1 MDPAWIVDGFIV
13 VAVLAAMTSGWRQG
27 GLASLLSAV
36 GILAGFI
43 IGLGVAPLVLQI
55 TDQVGIRFLLALG
68 MLILLIGLGQ
78 LLGSALGHAI
88 RDRMKT
94 KSGQRVDSSFGAI
107 LMSVFSLVLIWLIA
121 TPMATGL
128 SNSVGKGVRESAILR
143 EVNKVMPDELTQ
155 LPRSISGML
164 NDSGLPPVMM
174 PWEDG
179 SSVDVEAPNI
189 EVADQAMVQDIRPSV
204 VHVIADADGC
214 RRRMMGSG
222 FVTADNYVVTN
233 AHVVAGTQTA
243 YVDTVV
249 GIKEARV
256 VYYNPEVDIAV
267 LRAENL
273 GLEPLVWA
281 DGPAYTG
288 DDAVVMGFPH
298 SGPFTE
304 NAARIRER
312 VNIAGPDI
320 YSNSRVERE
329 SYILRGTVV
338 QGNSGGPLISS
349 DGTVL
354 GLIFGASVDDTDT
367 GYAITA
373 EEVRAHVG
381 DVTRFENSVD
391 TQECVAQ

>member
-121 TPMATGL
+121 TPMATSL

-179 SSVDVEAPNI
+179 TSVDVEAPNI

-249 GIKEARV
+249 GLKEARV

-273 GLEPLVWA
+273 GLEPLAWA

-298 SGPFTE
+298 SGPFTA

-338 QGNSGGPLISS
+338 QGNSGGPLISP

-373 EEVRAHVG
+373 EEVRAHIG

>member
-36 GILAGFI
+36 GILAGLI
-43 IGLGVAPLVLQI
+43 IGLGVAPMVLQI

-273 GLEPLVWA
+273 GLEPLAWA
-281 DGPAYTG
+281 DDPAYTG

-298 SGPFTE
+298 SGPFTA

-338 QGNSGGPLISS
+338 QGNSGGPLISP

>member
-121 TPMATGL
+121 TPMATSL

-273 GLEPLVWA
+273 GLEPLEWA
-281 DGPAYTG
+281 DSPAYTG

-298 SGPFTE
+298 SGPFTA

-338 QGNSGGPLISS
+338 QGNSGGPLISP

-373 EEVRAHVG
+373 EEVRAHIG

>member
-36 GILAGFI
+36 GILAGLI

-273 GLEPLVWA
+273 GLEPLAWA

-298 SGPFTE
+298 SGPFTA

-338 QGNSGGPLISS
+338 QGNSGGPLISP

-373 EEVRAHVG
+373 EEVRAHIG

>member
-249 GIKEARV
+249 GLKEARV

-273 GLEPLVWA
+273 GLEPLAWA

-298 SGPFTE
+298 SGPFTA

-338 QGNSGGPLISS
+338 QGNSGGPLISP

-373 EEVRAHVG
+373 EEVRAHIG

>member
-273 GLEPLVWA
+273 GLEPLAWA

-298 SGPFTE
+298 SGPFIA

-338 QGNSGGPLISS
+338 QGNSGGPLISPN
-349 DGTVL
+349 GTVL

-373 EEVRAHVG
+373 EEVRAHIG

>member
-36 GILAGFI
+36 GILAGLI

-143 EVNKVMPDELTQ
+143 EVNRVMPDELTQ

-189 EVADQAMVQDIRPSV
+189 EVADQAMVQDVRPSV

-243 YVDTVV
+243 YVDTVL

-273 GLEPLVWA
+273 GLEPLAWA

-298 SGPFTE
+298 SGPFTA

-338 QGNSGGPLISS
+338 QGNSGGPLISP

-373 EEVRAHVG
+373 EEVRSHIG

>member
-13 VAVLAAMTSGWRQG
+13 VAVLAAMTTGWRQG

-36 GILAGFI
+36 GILAGLI

-273 GLEPLVWA
+273 GLEPLAWA

-298 SGPFTE
+298 SGPFTA

>member
-36 GILAGFI
+36 GILAGLI

-121 TPMATGL
+121 TPMATSL

-273 GLEPLVWA
+273 GLEPLAWA

-298 SGPFTE
+298 SGPFTA

-338 QGNSGGPLISS
+338 QGNSGGPLISPN
-349 DGTVL
+349 GTVL

-373 EEVRAHVG
+373 EEVRSHVG

>member
-121 TPMATGL
+121 TPMATSL

-179 SSVDVEAPNI
+179 TSVDVEAPNI

-273 GLEPLVWA
+273 GLEPLEWA
-281 DGPAYTG
+281 DSPAYTG

-298 SGPFTE
+298 SGPFTA

-338 QGNSGGPLISS
+338 QGNSGGPLISPN
-349 DGTVL
+349 GTVL

-373 EEVRAHVG
+373 EEVRAHIG

>member
-36 GILAGFI
+36 GILAGLI

-68 MLILLIGLGQ
+68 MLLLLIGLGQ

-189 EVADQAMVQDIRPSV
+189 EVTDQAMVQDIRPSV

-273 GLEPLVWA
+273 GLEPLAWA

-298 SGPFTE
+298 SGPFTA

-338 QGNSGGPLISS
+338 QGNSGGPLISPN
-349 DGTVL
+349 GTVL

>member
-13 VAVLAAMTSGWRQG
+13 VAVLAAMATGWRQG
-27 GLASLLSAV
+27 GFASLLSAV
-36 GILAGFI
+36 GILAGLI
-43 IGLGVAPLVLQI
+43 IGLGVAPMVLQI

-94 KSGQRVDSSFGAI
+94 KSGQRVDSSFGAV

-121 TPMATGL
+121 TPMATSL
-128 SNSVGKGVRESAILR
+128 SNSVGKGLRESAILR
-143 EVNKVMPDELTQ
+143 EVNKVMPDELNQ
-155 LPRSISGML
+155 LPRGISGML

-179 SSVDVEAPNI
+179 TSVDVEAPNI
-189 EVADQAMVQDIRPSV
+189 EVADQAMVQDVRPSV

-243 YVDTVV
+243 YVDTVL
-249 GIKEARV
+249 GIKAARV

-273 GLEPLVWA
+273 GLEPLAWA

-288 DDAVVMGFPH
+288 DDVVVMGFPH
-298 SGPFTE
+298 SGPFTA

-312 VNIAGPDI
+312 INIAGPDI

-338 QGNSGGPLISS
+338 QGNSGGPLISP

-354 GLIFGASVDDTDT
+354 GLIFGASVDETDT

-373 EEVRAHVG
+373 EEVRAHIG

>member
-121 TPMATGL
+121 TPMATSL

-273 GLEPLVWA
+273 GLEPLEWA
-281 DGPAYTG
+281 DSPAYTG

-298 SGPFTE
+298 SGPFTA

-338 QGNSGGPLISS
+338 QGNSGGPLISPN
-349 DGTVL
+349 GTVL

>member
-273 GLEPLVWA
+273 GLEPLAWA

-298 SGPFTE
+298 SGPFTA

-338 QGNSGGPLISS
+338 QGNSGGPLISPN
-349 DGTVL
+349 GTVL

-373 EEVRAHVG
+373 EEVRAHIG

>member
-179 SSVDVEAPNI
+179 TSVDVEAPNI

-273 GLEPLVWA
+273 GLEPLAWA

-298 SGPFTE
+298 SGPFTA

>member
-273 GLEPLVWA
+273 GLEPLAWA

-298 SGPFTE
+298 SGPFTA

-338 QGNSGGPLISS
+338 QGNSGGPLISP

>member
-121 TPMATGL
+121 TPMATSL

-179 SSVDVEAPNI
+179 TSVDVEAPNI

-273 GLEPLVWA
+273 GLEPLEWA
-281 DGPAYTG
+281 DSPAYTG

-298 SGPFTE
+298 SGPFTA

-338 QGNSGGPLISS
+338 QGNSGGPLISP

-373 EEVRAHVG
+373 EEVRAHIG

>member
-13 VAVLAAMTSGWRQG
+13 VAVLAAMATGWRQG
-27 GLASLLSAV
+27 GFASLLSAV
-36 GILAGFI
+36 GILAGLI
-43 IGLGVAPLVLQI
+43 IGLGVAPMVLQI

-94 KSGQRVDSSFGAI
+94 KSGQRVDSSFGAV

-273 GLEPLVWA
+273 GLEPLAWA

-298 SGPFTE
+298 SGPFTA

-338 QGNSGGPLISS
+338 QGNSGGPLISPN
-349 DGTVL
+349 GTVL

-373 EEVRAHVG
+373 EEVRAHIG

>member
-36 GILAGFI
+36 GILAGLI

-249 GIKEARV
+249 GLKEARV

-273 GLEPLVWA
+273 GLEPLAWA

-298 SGPFTE
+298 SGPFTA

-373 EEVRAHVG
+373 EEVRAHIG

>member
-107 LMSVFSLVLIWLIA
+107 LMFVFSLVLIWLIA

-273 GLEPLVWA
+273 GLEPLAWA

-298 SGPFTE
+298 SGPFTA

>member
-36 GILAGFI
+36 GILAGLI

-273 GLEPLVWA
+273 GLEPLAWA

-298 SGPFTE
+298 SGPFTA

-338 QGNSGGPLISS
+338 QGNSGGPLISPN
-349 DGTVL
+349 GTVL
-354 GLIFGASVDDTDT
+354 GLIFGASVDDTDN

-373 EEVRAHVG
+373 EEVRAHIG

>member
-36 GILAGFI
+36 GILAGLI

-273 GLEPLVWA
+273 GLEPLAWA

-298 SGPFTE
+298 SGPFTAS
-304 NAARIRER
+304 AARIRER

>member
-36 GILAGFI
+36 GILAGLI

-121 TPMATGL
+121 TPMATSL

-189 EVADQAMVQDIRPSV
+189 EVTDQAMVQDIRPSV

-273 GLEPLVWA
+273 GLEPLAWA

-298 SGPFTE
+298 SGPFTA

-338 QGNSGGPLISS
+338 QGNSGGPLISPN
-349 DGTVL
+349 GTVL

>member
-273 GLEPLVWA
+273 GLEPLAWA

-298 SGPFTE
+298 SGPFTA

-373 EEVRAHVG
+373 EEVRAHIG

>member
-13 VAVLAAMTSGWRQG
+13 VAVLAAMTTGWRQG

-36 GILAGFI
+36 GILAGLI

-143 EVNKVMPDELTQ
+143 EFNKVMPDELTQ

-273 GLEPLVWA
+273 GLEPLAWA

-298 SGPFTE
+298 SGPFTA

-373 EEVRAHVG
+373 EEVRAHIG

>member
-36 GILAGFI
+36 GILAGLI

-243 YVDTVV
+243 YVDTVL

-273 GLEPLVWA
+273 GLEPLAWA

-298 SGPFTE
+298 SGPFTA

>member
-36 GILAGFI
+36 GILAGLI

-273 GLEPLVWA
+273 GLEPLAWA

-298 SGPFTE
+298 SGPFTAS
-304 NAARIRER
+304 AARIRER

-338 QGNSGGPLISS
+338 QGNSGGPLISPN
-349 DGTVL
+349 GTVL

>member
-121 TPMATGL
+121 TPMATSL

-273 GLEPLVWA
+273 GLEPLAWA

-298 SGPFTE
+298 SGPFTA

-338 QGNSGGPLISS
+338 QGNSGGPLISPN
-349 DGTVL
+349 GTVL

-373 EEVRAHVG
+373 EEVRAHIG

>member
-36 GILAGFI
+36 GILAGLI
-43 IGLGVAPLVLQI
+43 IGLGAAPLVLQI

-78 LLGSALGHAI
+78 LLGSALGHAL

-143 EVNKVMPDELTQ
+143 EVNRVMPDELTQ

-273 GLEPLVWA
+273 GLEPLAWA

-298 SGPFTE
+298 SGPFTA

-320 YSNSRVERE
+320 YSSSRVERE

-338 QGNSGGPLISS
+338 QGNSGGPLISP

-373 EEVRAHVG
+373 EEVRSHIG

>member
-121 TPMATGL
+121 TPMATSL

-179 SSVDVEAPNI
+179 TSVDVEAPNI

-273 GLEPLVWA
+273 GLEPLAWA

-298 SGPFTE
+298 SGPFTA

>member
-13 VAVLAAMTSGWRQG
+13 VAVLAAMTTGWRQG

-36 GILAGFI
+36 GILAGLI
-43 IGLGVAPLVLQI
+43 IGLGVAPMVLQI

-94 KSGQRVDSSFGAI
+94 KFGQRVDSSFGAI

-164 NDSGLPPVMM
+164 NDSGLPPVVM

-273 GLEPLVWA
+273 GLEPLEWA
-281 DGPAYTG
+281 DSPAYTG

-298 SGPFTE
+298 SGPFTA

-338 QGNSGGPLISS
+338 QGNSGGPLISPN
-349 DGTVL
+349 GTVL

-373 EEVRAHVG
+373 EEVRAHIG

>member
-36 GILAGFI
+36 GILAGLI

-121 TPMATGL
+121 TPMATSL

-179 SSVDVEAPNI
+179 TSVDVEAPNI

-273 GLEPLVWA
+273 GLEPLAWA

-298 SGPFTE
+298 SGPFTA

>member
-36 GILAGFI
+36 GILAGLI

-94 KSGQRVDSSFGAI
+94 KSGQRVDSSFGAV

-121 TPMATGL
+121 TPMATSL

-179 SSVDVEAPNI
+179 TSVDVEAPNI
-189 EVADQAMVQDIRPSV
+189 EVADQAMVQDVRPSV

-243 YVDTVV
+243 YVDTVL
-249 GIKEARV
+249 GIKAARV

-273 GLEPLVWA
+273 GLEPLAWA

-298 SGPFTE
+298 SGPFTA

-338 QGNSGGPLISS
+338 QGNSGGPLISPN
-349 DGTVL
+349 GTVL

>member
-27 GLASLLSAV
+27 GLSSLLSAV
-36 GILAGFI
+36 GILAGLI

-78 LLGSALGHAI
+78 LLGSALGHAM

-155 LPRSISGML
+155 LPRGISGML

-273 GLEPLVWA
+273 GLEPLAWA

-298 SGPFTE
+298 SGPFTA

-338 QGNSGGPLISS
+338 QGNSGGPLISPN
-349 DGTVL
+349 GTVL

-373 EEVRAHVG
+373 EEVRAHIG
-381 DVTRFENSVD
+381 DVSRFENSVD

>member
-273 GLEPLVWA
+273 GLEPLAWA

-298 SGPFTE
+298 SGPFTAS
-304 NAARIRER
+304 AARIRER

>member
-13 VAVLAAMTSGWRQG
+13 VAVLAAMTTGWRQG

-36 GILAGFI
+36 GILAGLI

-273 GLEPLVWA
+273 GLEPLAWA

-298 SGPFTE
+298 SGPFTAS
-304 NAARIRER
+304 AARIRER

-373 EEVRAHVG
+373 EEVRAHIG

>member
-273 GLEPLVWA
+273 GLEPLAWA

-298 SGPFTE
+298 SGPFTAS
-304 NAARIRER
+304 AARIRER

-338 QGNSGGPLISS
+338 QGNSGGPLISPN
-349 DGTVL
+349 GTVL

-373 EEVRAHVG
+373 EEVRAHIG